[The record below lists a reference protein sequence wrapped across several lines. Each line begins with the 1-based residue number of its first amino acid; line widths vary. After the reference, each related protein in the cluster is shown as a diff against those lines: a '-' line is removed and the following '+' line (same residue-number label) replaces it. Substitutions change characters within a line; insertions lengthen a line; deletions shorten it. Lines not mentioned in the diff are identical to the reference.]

1 MTDNELTLFATEWC
15 EKEPANETELVAK
28 CSDEQCGY
36 VFSLHTNVVCPEC
49 FRTKWERVPVISP
62 GGFWCWSEAECK
74 WIPTHDFATDF
85 SACALFE
92 ALVEGR
98 EVWSQYVDDML
109 FVLGLRHEP
118 GSVPI
123 TPFEAWALYRAPPR
137 ARCLAL
143 VAMVGG
149 DDE

>member
-1 MTDNELTLFATEWC
+1 MPDTELPLRVTRWC
-15 EKEPANETELVAK
+15 EPEPTPDEVARFLASRIVQLTEGWAFWIVSQLGVAL
-28 CSDEQCGY
+28 GHPRPRY
-36 VFSLHTNVVCPEC
+36 N
-49 FRTKWERVPVISP
+49 
-62 GGFWCWSEAECK
+62 
-74 WIPTHDFATDF
+74 FATDRN
-85 SACALFE
+85 ACALFE

>member
-1 MTDNELTLFATEWC
+1 MTDTELTLFATEWC
-15 EKEPANETELVAK
+15 EKEPPTGRDEWDAATAG
-28 CSDEQCGY
+28 CSMKSEKKFWKLRRMGPG
-36 VFSLHTNVVCPEC
+36 TPGPP
-49 FRTKWERVPVISP
+49 RWEP
-62 GGFWCWSEAECK
+62 AYN
-74 WIPTHDFATDF
+74 FATDLN
-85 SACALFE
+85 ACALFE

-137 ARCLAL
+137 ARCKAL
-143 VAMVGG
+143 IAMAGG
-149 DDE
+149 DDES